1 MPFYQQLQLLAE
13 WLVISSLVWRLSRF
27 RTEEYQI
34 YLLCDWK
41 WSCPAES
48 GCCFRQPKAY
58 CTVED
63 VPLLITFLC
72 FLQRFYWREAGPR
85 LGHDWALGRSQQS
98 LTIKHCWT
106 ILPSLSLF
114 TFPHCLVIENSN
126 VYLQKEALCGSSLLS
141 WLAYAYWLLTIKTYC
156 PTSNKAAD
164 PVEGQCLSEA
174 GHKER
179 QTCWNQN
186 I

>member
-13 WLVISSLVWRLSRF
+13 WLVISSLFWRLSRF

-72 FLQRFYWREAGPR
+72 FLQWFYWREAGPR

-98 LTIKHCWT
+98 LTNK
-106 ILPSLSLF
+106 
-114 TFPHCLVIENSN
+114 
-126 VYLQKEALCGSSLLS
+126 A
-141 WLAYAYWLLTIKTYC
+141 LLTHIAFTQPLHVPPLPCNWEQQRLFAEGSFVWFLIIVLVSVCILIVDYQDVLSYIKQSSWPSGRTM
-156 PTSNKAAD
+156 PFWSRT
-164 PVEGQCLSEA
+164 
-174 GHKER
+174 
-179 QTCWNQN
+179 
-186 I
+186 